1 MGMIPNGLFRT
12 NQTVAFTALTLTY
25 RIGQIVGLPIG
36 GFLAHP
42 ERHLPS
48 VFNTPFWL
56 YYPYLLPCLAG
67 GGFAMIGVFGAFFLK
82 EVSRRSYSFPII
94 TLY

>member
-1 MGMIPNGLFRT
+1 MIADGLFRT
-12 NQTVAFTALTLTY
+12 NQTVAFSAFALTY

-36 GFLAHP
+36 GLLAHP

-56 YYPYLLPCLAG
+56 YRPYLLPCCAG
-67 GGFAMIGVFGAFFLK
+67 AGFALVGATLVTVFLK
-82 EVSRRSYSFPII
+82 DVGHPIACPHPSI
-94 TLY
+94 NP